1 MELDVYNM
9 TLLIPSSTMSLPSG
23 ALVTAALVKANSP
36 SRAGS
41 FALTLVVMRWVLIS
55 RSMPCSTRERMV
67 PDRVC
72 MTDA

>member
-1 MELDVYNM
+1 MM
-9 TLLIPSSTMSLPSG
+9 TLLIPTMSLPSG

-41 FALTLVVMRWVLIS
+41 FALTLAAMDRVLIFKVLAL
-55 RSMPCSTRERMV
+55 TEQIA

-72 MTDA
+72 MAEA